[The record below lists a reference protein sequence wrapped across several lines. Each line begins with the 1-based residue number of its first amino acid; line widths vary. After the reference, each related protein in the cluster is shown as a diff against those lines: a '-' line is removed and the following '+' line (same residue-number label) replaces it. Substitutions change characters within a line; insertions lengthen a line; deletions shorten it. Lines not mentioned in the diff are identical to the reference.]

1 MSTSVEY
8 ILEIDTKGA
17 QQGLKKTNQQVKKTA
32 RNVKSM
38 RANARGLS
46 GSFQA
51 VGEAAGF
58 MAPELAGLGEVA
70 MVGARTF
77 RGLGR
82 TLASGHPIIIGLT
95 LAIGGAIAVFAA
107 FNAATKRE
115 EASKKALSKSIE
127 ENTKKIKDNAK
138 AFEAA
143 ENAILSSA
151 GKINN
156 LRLKYAELSGEVSKA
171 EAAEMKRSFTAEQTA
186 NKLQTDLDKQI
197 ESKQESLKAAK
208 ETLKATK
215 KRLDDLG
222 KEKTLLTFKGKL
234 TEKGIAAYAKEEA
247 ALKSV
252 TKIEREINAL
262 RTDGVDRIEAQA
274 KEYAK
279 LQEKIDKELKRQEML
294 EEAISRAKERQTQL
308 QSFLTTLQGTAVSLA
323 SRLLDIQI
331 ARKDGAER
339 INAEHQKEIDN
350 LTATEQQITKQ
361 FEAAEKIARTKKDKI
376 LLTQIQ
382 AQKEAALASIQAL
395 RGEAEI
401 KRQKKIFALVT
412 KSFKLQ
418 LGAAKSLGKQFGALL
433 KKRLDAIKTVDQI
446 TKSAND
452 DQLTALERINQVEQ
466 ERLKTLRDIAKQQ
479 NISTKE
485 AQDAARE
492 RAKRERSAL
501 SAQQV
506 AAGVGGAETV
516 VRAVSDPSALIS
528 AVGAAFG
535 PVGMAVAGVANA
547 LADLGQQD
555 PEEIKAQFKATFE
568 GIAAGLKILAPLLI
582 EMLPPILFDAARLIV
597 DALIQLPFAL
607 LASLG
612 KLMGEVVKGIKDFFS
627 GKGFFEAIGSALM
640 DMFDRLINL
649 IIEPFTGLFGGSKMG
664 GGRMLSGQGG
674 LRFTGANRGL
684 SLLHEGEMV
693 VPRSGQM
700 SSSVARDVASQ
711 MRGSG
716 GVNITI
722 NSAITERSAIDGL
735 VRKIE
740 ERFGGFGQST
750 STLFGGT

>member
-32 RNVKSM
+32 KNVKSM

-95 LAIGGAIAVFAA
+95 LAIGGAIAVFAV

-115 EASKKALSKSIE
+115 KASVKALSKAIE
-127 ENTKKIKDNAK
+127 ENTKKIKQNEK
-138 AFEAA
+138 AFTAA

-156 LRLKYAELSGEVSKA
+156 LRLKYAELSGEVSKT
-171 EAAEMKRSFTAEQTA
+171 EAAEMKRSFASEQTGA
-186 NKLQTDLDKQI
+186 KLQADLDKQI
-197 ESKQESLKAAK
+197 GSKQESLKVAK
-208 ETLKATK
+208 ATLKAAK
-215 KRLDDLG
+215 DRLTFLTNE
-222 KEKTLLTFKGKL
+222 KELQTFKGKL
-234 TEKGIAAYAKEEA
+234 TAKGIAAYAKEETA
-247 ALKSV
+247 IKAVSKL
-252 TKIEREINAL
+252 EREIKDL
-262 RTDGVDRIEAQA
+262 RTDGVERIEAQS

-279 LQEKIDKELKRQEML
+279 LQEKIAKEAARQQRI

-308 QSFLTTLQGTAVSLA
+308 QGFLTTLQGQAGSLA
-323 SRLLDIQI
+323 SRLLDVQI
-331 ARKDGAER
+331 ARKEGLDR

-361 FEAAEKIARTKKDKI
+361 FEAAEKVARTKRDKV
-376 LLTQIQ
+376 LLTEIQ
-382 AQKEAALASIQAL
+382 AQKEAALASVQAL

-401 KRQKKIFALVT
+401 KRQKKTFALIT
-412 KSFKLQ
+412 KSFKFQ
-418 LGAAKSLGKQFGALL
+418 SDAVKSLGKQFGALL
-433 KKRLDAIKTVDQI
+433 KKRLDAQKTVDQI

-452 DQLTALERINQVEQ
+452 DQLTSLQQINQAEQ
-466 ERLKTLRDIAKQQ
+466 ERLKTLQEIAKQQ
-479 NISTKE
+479 KINTKE
-485 AQDAARE
+485 AQDAVKARAQRE
-492 RAKRERSAL
+492 RTTLKEEGIAG
-501 SAQQV
+501 
-506 AAGVGGAETV
+506 GVGISQTIIQA
-516 VRAVSDPSALIS
+516 AADPTALIS
-528 AVGAAFG
+528 TVGSLFGPIGAAIG
-535 PVGMAVAGVANA
+535 GGISA
-547 LADLGQQD
+547 LADLGQKD
-555 PEEIKAQFKATFE
+555 PEEVKAQFRATFE
-568 GIAAGLKILAPLLI
+568 GIAMGIKVLVPLLI
-582 EMLPPILFDAARLIV
+582 ESLPAILFDAARLIV
-597 DALIQLPFAL
+597 DALIQLPFAI

-612 KLMGEVVKGIKDFFS
+612 KLMGQVVNGIKDFFS

-640 DMFDRLINL
+640 AMFDRLINL
-649 IIEPFTGLFGGSKMG
+649 IMEPFTGLFGGSKMG

-684 SLLHEGEMV
+684 SMLHEGEMV

>member
-32 RNVKSM
+32 KNVKSM

-95 LAIGGAIAVFAA
+95 LAIGGAIAVFAV

-115 EASKKALSKSIE
+115 KASVKALSKAIE
-127 ENTKKIKDNAK
+127 ENTKKIKQNEK
-138 AFEAA
+138 AFTAA

-156 LRLKYAELSGEVSKA
+156 LRLKYAELSGEVSKT
-171 EAAEMKRSFTAEQTA
+171 EAAEMKRSFAAEQTA
-186 NKLQTDLDKQI
+186 AKLQADLDKQI
-197 ESKQESLKAAK
+197 GSKQESLKIAK
-208 ETLKATK
+208 ATLKAAK
-215 KRLDDLG
+215 DR
-222 KEKTLLTFKGKL
+222 LTFLTNEKELQTLKGKL
-234 TEKGIAAYAKEEA
+234 TAKGIAAYAKEETA
-247 ALKSV
+247 IKAVSKL
-252 TKIEREINAL
+252 EREIKDL
-262 RTDGVDRIEAQA
+262 RTDGVERIEAQS

-279 LQEKIDKELKRQEML
+279 LQEKIAKEAARQQRI

-308 QSFLTTLQGTAVSLA
+308 QGFLTTLQGQAGSLA

-331 ARKDGAER
+331 ARKEGLDR

-361 FEAAEKIARTKKDKI
+361 FEAAEKVARTKRDKV
-376 LLTQIQ
+376 LLTEIQ
-382 AQKEAALASIQAL
+382 AQKEAALASVQAL

-401 KRQKKIFALVT
+401 KRQNKIFALIT

-418 LGAAKSLGKQFGALL
+418 FEGLKKLGNQVGVLL
-433 KKRLDAIKTVDQI
+433 KKRLDAQKAVDQI

-452 DQLTALERINQVEQ
+452 DQLTSLQQINQAEQ
-466 ERLKTLRDIAKQQ
+466 ERLKTLRDISTQQ
-479 NISTKE
+479 KINTKE
-485 AQDAARE
+485 AQDAVKARAQRE
-492 RAKRERSAL
+492 RAAL
-501 SAQQV
+501 ATQQT
-506 AAGVGGAETV
+506 AGAIGVVQTV
-516 VRAVSDPSALIS
+516 VSAASDPSAMIG

-535 PVGMAVAGVANA
+535 PVGMAISGVVGA
-547 LADLGQQD
+547 LADLGQKD

-568 GIAAGLKILAPLLI
+568 GIAMGIKVLVPLLI
-582 EMLPPILFDAARLIV
+582 ESLPAILFDAVRLIV
-597 DALIQLPFAL
+597 DALIQLPFAI

-612 KLMGEVVKGIKDFFS
+612 KLIGSVVKGIKDFFS

-640 DMFDRLINL
+640 GMFERLIDL
-649 IIEPFTGLFGGSKMG
+649 IMEPFTGLFGGSKMG